1 MRLGTFAG
9 LTMVH
14 MSQETSR
21 FAIDAGFHSA
31 LLRHGLEHGL
41 GICLHSETDI
51 TFIVNVSLRRPETH
65 IVQLLISCRS
75 PNSLKSSRVVHVDI

>member
-9 LTMVH
+9 LTKVH

-21 FAIDAGFHSA
+21 FAVDAGFHSA

-41 GICLHSETDI
+41 GIRLHSETDI
-51 TFIVNVSLRRPETH
+51 SFIVDVPLRRPETH
-65 IVQLLISCRS
+65 IVQLLISS
-75 PNSLKSSRVVHVDI
+75 GTSNSFESRRVVHIDI

>member
-9 LTMVH
+9 PTMVH

-21 FAIDAGFHSA
+21 FAINTSFHST

-41 GICLHSETDI
+41 GIRLHSETDI
-51 TFIVNVSLRRPETH
+51 IFIVDITLRRPETH
-65 IVQLLISCRS
+65 IVQLFIS
-75 PNSLKSSRVVHVDI
+75 